1 MAQYSSKHQVVKY
14 LDEITKQFDNKN
26 LDIFTTKYISQTL
39 HLSRSLVSMYLN
51 DMVKN
56 GTAIKITSRPVYYLS
71 KIILEKKYHVALRQS
86 EYMSMLELRQI
97 LKCKDSIRMDFE
109 NVVGKDGSLHYAIQ
123 QIKSA
128 IAYPGG
134 LPILL
139 VGENGTGKKYLG
151 EIIYHY
157 CINQEIIPSN
167 AQFKYLKVTKQQKEI
182 DYDLFLFGTEIN
194 GQTVEGIMDTLD
206 HGILYIQNVSYL
218 PENTQE
224 KLADF
229 LLSKS
234 FLRKKG
240 KKRVY
245 KDIRIILSSIPS
257 QKEQMCEILES
268 RIPVVCNIP
277 SFSER
282 NEDEKKEL
290 ILHFFY
296 EEEECLG
303 KNISISNKL
312 LYSLIRETYNNNL
325 TELKKCVKSICANAY
340 VDSDNENLDIYVF
353 HLPDYMLSTVKISSE
368 EEKCMPL
375 KDIKIDS
382 SIIQIISLWN
392 NIIHS
397 FEQLNT
403 NCKSE
408 KEFLEESKKI
418 IKHYYDVI
426 VFQETYD
433 DCRVRQLEKFVTN
446 YLTTV
451 RSSTI
456 INFPINFA
464 YVLARLIIFQQN
476 HNSGLNVWEKEHI
489 TEITRLYEYLLQIGN
504 ESEQLCKMLNKQITN
519 NYRISLSMIQQ
530 SFILLNMKLYNLN
543 TKMLDTIG
551 VVLCHGYSTASSIA
565 DAVNTLLNMQV
576 FEAIDMPIYSSVDDT
591 IEKLN
596 MFVQHNRHFK
606 NIILM
611 VDMGSLE
618 EIGKE
623 IEGFANVGIINN
635 ISTLLA
641 LEIGNKIKQKKK
653 VQTIL
658 EEVSK
663 QAKVYYH
670 MISIAK
676 KDKAILF
683 TSDAG
688 ISIAE
693 KLCRLFKDSLPKT
706 IAVEMIAYDYELLL
720 QNGKKD
726 TIFVQYN
733 VELLVKPM
741 NLQLDGVRN
750 VTLEEI
756 INFENI
762 NMVNEILA
770 EYLSTKEI
778 EQFDQLLLKNFSLQS
793 IMENLTILNAQKLL
807 DYVYEATNALQHR
820 LKRKF
825 LSKTIVGVNMHIC
838 FLIERLVTK
847 KTVEEYYDIPGFIN
861 SNSEFIEVVNECF
874 ASILEHYKV
883 TLPIN
888 EIAYLYE
895 YIKNDISVKVGSDE
909 F

>member
-1 MAQYSSKHQVVKY
+1 
-14 LDEITKQFDNKN
+14 
-26 LDIFTTKYISQTL
+26 
-39 HLSRSLVSMYLN
+39 
-51 DMVKN
+51 
-56 GTAIKITSRPVYYLS
+56 
-71 KIILEKKYHVALRQS
+71 
-86 EYMSMLELRQI
+86 ML
-97 LKCKDSIRMDFE
+97 
-109 NVVGKDGSLHYAIQ
+109 
-123 QIKSA
+123 
-128 IAYPGG
+128 
-134 LPILL
+134 LL
-139 VGENGTGKKYLG
+139 
-151 EIIYHY
+151 
-157 CINQEIIPSN
+157 
-167 AQFKYLKVTKQQKEI
+167 
-182 DYDLFLFGTEIN
+182 
-194 GQTVEGIMDTLD
+194 
-206 HGILYIQNVSYL
+206 
-218 PENTQE
+218 
-224 KLADF
+224 
-229 LLSKS
+229 
-234 FLRKKG
+234 
-240 KKRVY
+240 
-245 KDIRIILSSIPS
+245 
-257 QKEQMCEILES
+257 
-268 RIPVVCNIP
+268 
-277 SFSER
+277 
-282 NEDEKKEL
+282 
-290 ILHFFY
+290 
-296 EEEECLG
+296 
-303 KNISISNKL
+303 
-312 LYSLIRETYNNNL
+312 
-325 TELKKCVKSICANAY
+325 
-340 VDSDNENLDIYVF
+340 
-353 HLPDYMLSTVKISSE
+353 
-368 EEKCMPL
+368 
-375 KDIKIDS
+375 
-382 SIIQIISLWN
+382 
-392 NIIHS
+392 
-397 FEQLNT
+397 
-403 NCKSE
+403 
-408 KEFLEESKKI
+408 
-418 IKHYYDVI
+418 
-426 VFQETYD
+426 FQETYD

-756 INFENI
+756 INF
-762 NMVNEILA
+762 VIL
-770 EYLSTKEI
+770 I
-778 EQFDQLLLKNFSLQS
+778 W
-793 IMENLTILNAQKLL
+793 
-807 DYVYEATNALQHR
+807 
-820 LKRKF
+820 
-825 LSKTIVGVNMHIC
+825 
-838 FLIERLVTK
+838 
-847 KTVEEYYDIPGFIN
+847 
-861 SNSEFIEVVNECF
+861 
-874 ASILEHYKV
+874 
-883 TLPIN
+883 
-888 EIAYLYE
+888 
-895 YIKNDISVKVGSDE
+895 
-909 F
+909 

>member
-1 MAQYSSKHQVVKY
+1 
-14 LDEITKQFDNKN
+14 
-26 LDIFTTKYISQTL
+26 
-39 HLSRSLVSMYLN
+39 
-51 DMVKN
+51 
-56 GTAIKITSRPVYYLS
+56 
-71 KIILEKKYHVALRQS
+71 
-86 EYMSMLELRQI
+86 
-97 LKCKDSIRMDFE
+97 
-109 NVVGKDGSLHYAIQ
+109 
-123 QIKSA
+123 
-128 IAYPGG
+128 
-134 LPILL
+134 
-139 VGENGTGKKYLG
+139 
-151 EIIYHY
+151 
-157 CINQEIIPSN
+157 
-167 AQFKYLKVTKQQKEI
+167 
-182 DYDLFLFGTEIN
+182 
-194 GQTVEGIMDTLD
+194 
-206 HGILYIQNVSYL
+206 
-218 PENTQE
+218 
-224 KLADF
+224 
-229 LLSKS
+229 
-234 FLRKKG
+234 
-240 KKRVY
+240 
-245 KDIRIILSSIPS
+245 
-257 QKEQMCEILES
+257 
-268 RIPVVCNIP
+268 
-277 SFSER
+277 
-282 NEDEKKEL
+282 
-290 ILHFFY
+290 
-296 EEEECLG
+296 
-303 KNISISNKL
+303 
-312 LYSLIRETYNNNL
+312 
-325 TELKKCVKSICANAY
+325 
-340 VDSDNENLDIYVF
+340 
-353 HLPDYMLSTVKISSE
+353 
-368 EEKCMPL
+368 MPL

-762 NMVNEILA
+762 NMVN
-770 EYLSTKEI
+770 
-778 EQFDQLLLKNFSLQS
+778 
-793 IMENLTILNAQKLL
+793 
-807 DYVYEATNALQHR
+807 
-820 LKRKF
+820 
-825 LSKTIVGVNMHIC
+825 
-838 FLIERLVTK
+838 
-847 KTVEEYYDIPGFIN
+847 
-861 SNSEFIEVVNECF
+861 
-874 ASILEHYKV
+874 
-883 TLPIN
+883 
-888 EIAYLYE
+888 
-895 YIKNDISVKVGSDE
+895 
-909 F
+909 